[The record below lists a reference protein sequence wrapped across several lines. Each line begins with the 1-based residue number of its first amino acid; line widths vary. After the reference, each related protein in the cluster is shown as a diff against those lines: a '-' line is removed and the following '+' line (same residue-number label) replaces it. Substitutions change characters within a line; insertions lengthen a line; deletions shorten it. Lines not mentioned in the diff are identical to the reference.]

1 MKSVLL
7 ILICFICITKGNG
20 QTTNSYKRI
29 TVEIIKKRG
38 KILSEV
44 EVTGFTQ
51 IDSSYI
57 DSLKDD
63 INQSIR
69 TTKKVKKGKYI
80 VAVKYI
86 TGRDGY
92 ISDISCENDPGFG
105 LCQNVIRVVK
115 KSKGGLKWR
124 PLKDNKVR
132 EFRTTNQ

>member
-7 ILICFICITKGNG
+7 ILLSFFYITDDYG
-20 QTTNSYKRI
+20 QTTNSYNRI

-38 KILSEV
+38 EILSEV
-44 EVTGFTQ
+44 EVTGFTLS
-51 IDSSYI
+51 DSSYV
-57 DSLKDD
+57 DSLKND
-63 INQSIR
+63 INEAIR
-69 TTKKVKKGKYI
+69 KTKKVKKGKYT

-86 TGRDGY
+86 MSKDGY
-92 ISDISCENDPGFG
+92 ISDIICETDPGFG

-115 KSKGGLKWR
+115 KSKGFKWR